1 MFRIYSVDVIPQ
13 EDDGPD
19 TIYTIKPWPGTRI
32 AAWRIRRF
40 LRKQGYEVSSFR
52 MNPYAADSIGIRSN
66 YSTFLQPRGVKTRQ
80 ELVDVLGKMGV
91 RVDSIRDLF

>member
-1 MFRIYSVDVIPQ
+1 MFRITNVDVIPGI
-13 EDDGPD
+13 ESGP
-19 TIYTIKPWPGTRI
+19 TTYTIMPCPGTRF

-52 MNPYAADSIGIRSN
+52 MNPYAADSVGIRSN
-66 YSTFLQPRGVKTRQ
+66 YSTFIQPRGVKTRQ

-91 RVDSIRDLF
+91 KVDDAPL